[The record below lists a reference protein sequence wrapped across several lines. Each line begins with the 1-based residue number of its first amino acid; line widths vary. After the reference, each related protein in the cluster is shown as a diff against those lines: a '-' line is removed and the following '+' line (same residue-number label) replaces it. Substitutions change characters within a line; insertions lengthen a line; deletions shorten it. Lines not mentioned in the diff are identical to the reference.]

1 MSDLISG
8 VDYTIFRH
16 RNVGESAPPR
26 ATSHASMAAVAIA
39 NGKAPLRGRVGQTRK
54 GARNRKG
61 DRLMISPSLGSSG
74 RSMRGNTQKPLRLK
88 RVAARTR
95 RERCAVSH
103 CAASSTAFV
112 AAFAS
117 HGETVASMDLTV
129 SLWTT
134 PK

>member
-1 MSDLISG
+1 MVSTKRTGVCYDMSDLISC

-74 RSMRGNTQKPLRLK
+74 RSMRGNTQKPLRL
-88 RVAARTR
+88 
-95 RERCAVSH
+95 
-103 CAASSTAFV
+103 TADII
-112 AAFAS
+112 AFIWYCS
-117 HGETVASMDLTV
+117 QYQI
-129 SLWTT
+129 
-134 PK
+134 